1 MGLELKRK
9 SKQYLYYIRP
19 TIEDTS
25 ESSNQY
31 FGISDFPKY
40 LGEGKNSFR
49 IKPQPNSLKP
59 NTKIDVEVI
68 DANGNSVYWEI
79 PPYKDSDNSRVISV
93 WVYDIEDKR
102 YNTPDGECEII
113 IVGTLPNN
121 GLVRWSRKTAVIK
134 SKQAVSEIIFNPK
147 ELPIVNVSSSVS
159 TFTDKPQ
166 TDGKLTKVVTTPTIR
181 YIKSTFNDTVSVES
195 SVAAFNGEMV
205 NGSLE
210 MDFTSTTLFPRLKGN
225 QPQPTNVTS
234 SIIRVVSDK
243 ILQLETPITK
253 SDTRSTDSI
262 HTYEYSDGTL
272 PSTIRYVSTG
282 SDLSSQ
288 NQIAIANIT
297 LTNVNPIVGRIQAVA
312 TSIKSAGIP
321 NSEYQYL
328 ARTAVAN
335 TSSFTY
341 QVPIPTE
348 QLKDPKTLRI
358 EYVSQN
364 GENSTTSTIIE
375 NIVFDGG
382 NVYIGGDQS
391 LITGSF
397 NIGNTIGQGIEMAG
411 HSSGYLKSVGYDGFT
426 NALNGSGPGGFLLF
440 SGSGNLNVGSD
451 TYDGV
456 GLDLVANSASYFRYT
471 TNGGGNLDIRT
482 DSFFIG
488 NPNTQ
493 FISGSNSNI
502 EISSSFFHLNPKD
515 NEALIG
521 GFVITPN
528 AISSSNELLQIKSNG
543 QITGSNIRLVTN
555 VGGTNYEVLD
565 TNKGIIDAKNVGRQL
580 YMSHDEHIFLNSNG
594 NAGKTVSSDKI
605 TIIWQGLRHETR
617 VNISFQGLF
626 EKHGTGKA
634 VGGFQ
639 GSLYTA
645 ISGSDNAADTYYDN
659 WQTLRSDKQM
669 ATLGTIAPT
678 TPYSASE
685 SNVASDAFTFEIADY
700 TDGLTTYNHE
710 KYQTQLFK
718 LELEPYVQNLLTS
731 TGTSRVKIKN
741 ISVWTSRGLASTF
754 NVLTQAPAG
763 GGDFGGV

>member
-25 ESSNQY
+25 ESSNEY

-79 PPYKDSDNSRVISV
+79 PSYKDSDNSRVISV

-147 ELPIVNVSSSVS
+147 ELPIVNVSSSIS

-297 LTNVNPIVGRIQAVA
+297 LTNVTPIVGRIQAVA

-456 GLDLVANSASYFRYT
+456 GLDLVANSSSYFRYT

-515 NEALIG
+515 SEALIG

-528 AISSSNELLQIKSNG
+528 AISSSLVITDIGTPLALKSNG
-543 QITGSNIRLVTN
+543 DITGSNVLIRQRI
-555 VGGTNYEVLD
+555 GTTTYTLLD
-565 TNKGIIDAKNVGRQL
+565 TQAGIIDARNNGRQIVSDGTEYVRADVDDNSTYVIVSEYPITL
-580 YMSHDEHIFLNSNG
+580 LPNETKLGISYSLKGISANTVDSRIIAGARFYIAGALTGSHNYDSFESNSLLSTGVQSISNSQL
-594 NAGKTVSSDKI
+594 TSSFVYSPEFSAYIVDI
-605 TIIWQGLRHETR
+605 PEPLQGRFCR
-617 VNISFQGLF
+617 IQVGLINN
-626 EKHGTGKA
+626 HVAGTGPA
-634 VGGFQ
+634 G
-639 GSLYTA
+639 
-645 ISGSDNAADTYYDN
+645 
-659 WQTLRSDKQM
+659 
-669 ATLGTIAPT
+669 
-678 TPYSASE
+678 
-685 SNVASDAFTFEIADY
+685 
-700 TDGLTTYNHE
+700 
-710 KYQTQLFK
+710 
-718 LELEPYVQNLLTS
+718 TS
-731 TGTSRVKIKN
+731 TRIKN
-741 ISVWTSRGLASTF
+741 ISIVATREYGADFS
-754 NVLTQAPAG
+754 NQAISVSNLPPATP
-763 GGDFGGV
+763 